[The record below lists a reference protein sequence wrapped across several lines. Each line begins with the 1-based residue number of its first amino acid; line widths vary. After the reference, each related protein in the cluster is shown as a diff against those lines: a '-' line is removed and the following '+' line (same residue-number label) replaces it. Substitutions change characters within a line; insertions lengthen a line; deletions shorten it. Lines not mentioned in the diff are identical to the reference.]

1 MEPSEVQ
8 ALVAAEF
15 PEADIQ
21 VSQSGGHYTIAVVD
35 AGFEGVRSVAR
46 QQRVYAPLRD
56 IIAAGTIHAVNIIA
70 KTPAEAGA

>member
-56 IIAAGTIHAVNIIA
+56 IIAAGAIHAVNIIA

>member
-35 AGFEGVRSVAR
+35 ASFEGVRSVAR